1 MLLSQLIP
9 EMLPFLSN
17 EIKSPGTM
25 LLSQLMP
32 EMLPFLSSPIYL
44 LLLSLIPKED
54 ALFEGSY
61 FIKPDKIPNSQNHQC
76 FSENV

>member
-1 MLLSQLIP
+1 MLLSQ
-9 EMLPFLSN
+9 
-17 EIKSPGTM
+17 
-25 LLSQLMP
+25 QMP

-61 FIKPDKIPNSQNHQC
+61 FIQPDKIPNSQNHQC